1 MRARATTSRRPS
13 TCRRRRAIA
22 TPAELKPVGETA
34 YVAGVTEPLQH
45 GPVAVAKG
53 IVGHADLR
61 LGERVRE
68 VLEAHLEAGRGR
80 FRGCVT

>member
-1 MRARATTSRRPS
+1 M
-13 TCRRRRAIA
+13 
-22 TPAELKPVGETA
+22 GETA

-61 LGERVRE
+61 LGERVRG
-68 VLEAHLEAGRGR
+68 VEAHLEKPVAGASA
-80 FRGCVT
+80 GCVT

>member
-1 MRARATTSRRPS
+1 M
-13 TCRRRRAIA
+13 
-22 TPAELKPVGETA
+22 GETA